1 MSHMIY
7 LFIAPLMV
15 ACLLFALGAAA
26 VISSKTGGH
35 PRTNY
40 WNKIF
45 SGLGYLCLTGQGALV
60 MPYIHG
66 LSLVLTLVT
75 SAAFALFGLFM
86 LSWGLKMRKEA
97 NTPGK

>member
-1 MSHMIY
+1 MSPAIY
-7 LFIAPLMV
+7 LLLAPLCA
-15 ACLLFALGAAA
+15 ACLLFAMGCAT

-60 MPYIHG
+60 MPYLSG
-66 LSLVLTLVT
+66 MSLVFNLIV
-75 SAAFALFGLFM
+75 SIAFALFGLFM
-86 LSWGLKMRKEA
+86 LNWGLKMRKHA
-97 NTPGK
+97 NPKK